1 MSISEEK
8 IRKLLRVSGDFL
20 YHRESQV
27 LEFKEQYNY
36 AGLAEYFKDF
46 AAFSNNIGG
55 YIIFGI
61 KDSPRIPIGLNKNS
75 LDQFFQ
81 IDPERI
87 TGFLLEIFSSDI
99 NWEQA
104 VIEINKKY
112 FGVFRIFEANMK
124 PIIARKNEGKDQT
137 IKNGEVYFRYGGR
150 TQRIKFSEL
159 QTIIRQRETQLNEQ
173 WMSLMSTIG
182 RIGPQSAAI
191 IDTESGSIEKDGQ
204 RIMML
209 DEKLAKGIKF
219 IRQGE
224 FTDTEG
230 AEALKLIGE
239 IVPVSKVEIIKTIK
253 ENLLKQYPLSA
264 MQLASEVKKRTP
276 KINQNEVWRIIQDL
290 DIKNKPLYSVYN
302 FRNKNQEDLFNEMD
316 ELPSSIPSLYNQQ
329 AVDLIVDHFK
339 STNQ

>member
-1 MSISEEK
+1 
-8 IRKLLRVSGDFL
+8 
-20 YHRESQV
+20 
-27 LEFKEQYNY
+27 
-36 AGLAEYFKDF
+36 
-46 AAFSNNIGG
+46 
-55 YIIFGI
+55 
-61 KDSPRIPIGLNKNS
+61 
-75 LDQFFQ
+75 
-81 IDPERI
+81 
-87 TGFLLEIFSSDI
+87 
-99 NWEQA
+99 
-104 VIEINKKY
+104 
-112 FGVFRIFEANMK
+112 
-124 PIIARKNEGKDQT
+124 
-137 IKNGEVYFRYGGR
+137 
-150 TQRIKFSEL
+150 
-159 QTIIRQRETQLNEQ
+159 
-173 WMSLMSTIG
+173 
-182 RIGPQSAAI
+182 
-191 IDTESGSIEKDGQ
+191 
-204 RIMML
+204 MML